1 MSELRASKWLLS
13 NHPKISNQEFK
24 NEFSSKKATT
34 IAVASG
40 KGGVGKTSV
49 TLKTAHMLS
58 MMNKKVLLI
67 DCDFNLSN
75 TVVKLGLPIKNELWD
90 YVNHQK
96 TLDEIIIKNGN
107 FHLLPACSGNL
118 EFSETEESIEKIII
132 DILTAK
138 ENSYDYIFLDCSA
151 GVSRSV
157 LTLSAYC
164 DHRMVVVTPDKSSIT
179 DSYSLLKLLNKKYG
193 INENHLVLN
202 KISNQSQYT
211 KLVNTLSTT
220 VDRFLNC
227 RLNILGGISFLYDE
241 TDNFDQH
248 LLNFSDN
255 KLHSQFS
262 KLVKKLTDEVDDN
275 RSISDDRDI
284 YLSLAGKDLKQDV
297 QIQSL

>member
-1 MSELRASKWLLS
+1 MSELRATKWLLS
-13 NHPKISNQEFK
+13 NHPKISQQNIRNDF
-24 NEFSSKKATT
+24 NSTKAKT

-49 TLKTAHMLS
+49 TLKTAHLLS
-58 MMNKKVLLI
+58 MMGKKVLLI

-118 EFSETEESIEKIII
+118 DFSDNEESIEKIII
-132 DILTAK
+132 DILTEK
-138 ENSYDYIFLDCSA
+138 ESSYDYIFLDCSA
-151 GVSRSV
+151 GVSKSV

-164 DHRMVVVTPDKSSIT
+164 DYRMVVVTPDKSSIT

-202 KISNQSQYT
+202 KISNQSQYS
-211 KLVNTLSTT
+211 KLVNTLSST

-227 RLNILGGISFLYDE
+227 RLNILGGISFMFEDS
-241 TDNFDQH
+241 DSFDQH

-255 KLHSQFS
+255 KIHSQFT
-262 KLVKKLTDEVDDN
+262 KLVKKLTDEVDDT
-275 RSISDDRDI
+275 RSFSGSEEL
-284 YLSLAGKDLKQDV
+284 YLSIKGNDLKQEV